1 MGTIMFTGLILVTA
15 AKLGPLE
22 RTFSWVCELF
32 LGHMDMPRWSRVY
45 FLTVHLSR
53 LVEFSR
59 LSFSLLFFF
68 LVFVFL
74 FFFLF
79 FFGTLAVL
87 TDHTLTLPSHKHYS
101 SKFTVNSSGIRE
113 ASAWLHP
120 WPSMTFLGAHGQ
132 KLSARC
138 AASLA
143 LCVFTGA
150 LILSLPGTIS
160 DL

>member
-59 LSFSLLFFF
+59 LSLSLLFFF
-68 LVFVFL
+68 
-74 FFFLF
+74 FFFH
-79 FFGTLAVL
+79 FFGTVALL
-87 TDHTLTLPSHKHYS
+87 TDHTLTLPFHKHYS
-101 SKFTVNSSGIRE
+101 SKFTVNSSGIRQPP
-113 ASAWLHP
+113 AWLHP
-120 WPSMTFLGAHGQ
+120 WPSMTFLGALGQ

-150 LILSLPGTIS
+150 LMLSLPRTIS
-160 DL
+160 DLKQWRVKR

>member
-59 LSFSLLFFF
+59 LSFSLLFCFF
-68 LVFVFL
+68 VFVLL
-74 FFFLF
+74 FFFLLF
-79 FFGTLAVL
+79 SFLNTRSV
-87 TDHTLTLPSHKHYS
+87 DRSR
-101 SKFTVNSSGIRE
+101 VDV
-113 ASAWLHP
+113 
-120 WPSMTFLGAHGQ
+120 TF
-132 KLSARC
+132 S
-138 AASLA
+138 
-143 LCVFTGA
+143 
-150 LILSLPGTIS
+150 
-160 DL
+160 